1 MILYTVMPQEIVYA
15 DQNQQAGAHEQ
26 VEYAGVPI
34 LVEMKGQEAEVVQIL
49 STNPMHFLNQEIAPG
64 QKLKLNLN
72 GNPPVS

>member
-49 STNPMHFLNQEIAPG
+49 STNPMHF
-64 QKLKLNLN
+64 
-72 GNPPVS
+72 